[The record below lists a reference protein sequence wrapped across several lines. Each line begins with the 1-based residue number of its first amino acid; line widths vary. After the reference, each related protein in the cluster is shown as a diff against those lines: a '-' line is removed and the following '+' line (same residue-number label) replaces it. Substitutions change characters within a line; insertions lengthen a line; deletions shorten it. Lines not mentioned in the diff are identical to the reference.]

1 MARVLSANL
10 LTCFLAVMR
19 HGTLTAAAAQL
30 CISQP
35 ALSKS
40 LRRLEEDLG
49 VPLFERSSAGM
60 APTSYAL
67 ALAHRARTMELESER
82 ARDEIRRMK
91 EGGAGSLTIGIG
103 PLWAVHVLPQVIAA
117 LTVRHSSLRI
127 RVVSGVL
134 DTLLP
139 QLLRG
144 EVDVVCA
151 ALDFPDHPDIEKEAL
166 IDSIHLMLAHAS
178 HPLAGVRGV
187 TAAQLCDCAFVGLHG
202 DHAVL
207 NRLSRFFAQRG
218 LDHHGFT
225 TEVDSLEVLLS
236 LVQTGAFV
244 ATQSHQVLE
253 RARLLGIGALDTGES
268 VWQFRGGVAVRRTHV
283 PAPAIAQFRQELR
296 LHLQAAGALA
306 AAGP

>member
-1 MARVLSANL
+1 MTRALNSSLLS
-10 LTCFLAVMR
+10 CFLAVMR

-30 CISQP
+30 HISQP

-40 LRRLEEDLG
+40 LRRLEEELG
-49 VPLFERSSAGM
+49 VPLFERSAAGM
-60 APTSYAL
+60 SPTGYAV

-91 EGGAGSLTIGIG
+91 EGGAGALTIGIG
-103 PLWAVHVLPQVIAA
+103 PLWAMHVLPDVVATLAQ
-117 LTVRHSSLRI
+117 RHSSLRI

-144 EVDVVCA
+144 DVDAVCA
-151 ALDFPDHPDIEKEAL
+151 ALDFPDHPEIEKEAL
-166 IDSIHLMLAHAS
+166 IDSTHVVLAHAS
-178 HPLAGVRGV
+178 HPLAQARDVS
-187 TAAQLCDCAFVGLHG
+187 AAQLAGCAFVGLHG

-218 LDHHGFT
+218 LDHPGFA
-225 TEVDSLEVLLS
+225 TEVDSLEILLS

-253 RARLLGIGALDTGES
+253 RARLLGIDRLHTRETI
-268 VWQFRGGVAVRRTHV
+268 WRFRGGVAVRRAHV
-283 PAPAIAQFRQELR
+283 RAPAIELFRDEMR
-296 LHLQAAGALA
+296 LQLA
-306 AAGP
+306 RAPADGP